1 MPRSMTLSPR
11 AAVRRLCAGAL
22 LLVPAVA
29 LAQAPSP
36 APPGPAPSTQAPTA
50 APAPTAGARRLTL
63 DEALSL
69 AEGGSE
75 QVAAAEAGVRRA
87 GGQIDLAR
95 SGLYPQLNG
104 ALGYTRTLQTQF
116 DGIFDSDAAPA
127 EPCADLTVNPGLPV
141 DQRVAE
147 LERFLQC
154 PPANPFGGSTDS
166 DLPFGQLNTYT
177 ANLQFSQRVY
187 DGGLLR
193 AQERQARA
201 GRDAA
206 TLTVTTTRAQ
216 LHLDVATAYYDAAL
230 SDRLVTISEAT
241 LTQAG
246 ETLRQVEMQ
255 LQVGQIAEFE
265 ALRARV
271 SRDNQRAAVIRIK
284 VQRDLAY
291 LRLKQLIN
299 VAADQPIELDANLAQ
314 PTGALATRWSAPLAE
329 AEANLRLV
337 ERTVVKQSEIG
348 VQANEAAVDAAQS
361 AFRPQINVTS
371 AFTAF
376 AYDPLPKFN
385 RRDWTIGAAISMP
398 LLDGGRRKANR
409 AIAEATLDESR
420 QQLQMVKELADLD
433 QRSAHATYQ
442 AARASWDASAG
453 TVEQA
458 QRAYQIADVRY
469 REGLSTQLELN
480 DARLA
485 LERSEADRAQAA
497 HDLQVARAR
506 LALLPDLP
514 LGAATASANA
524 ATGGAGVASGQAG
537 QAGNPAASAGGTS
550 AGAGGAAG
558 GVGTQ
563 GGARQ

>member
-1 MPRSMTLSPR
+1 MLRSTTLSPR
-11 AAVRRLCAGAL
+11 AAVRRVCAGAL

-29 LAQAPSP
+29 VAQTPPVAPAPPAAQAP
-36 APPGPAPSTQAPTA
+36 AP
-50 APAPTAGARRLTL
+50 AGARRLTL
-63 DEALSL
+63 DEALTL

-87 GGQIDLAR
+87 GGQIDVAR

-116 DGIFDSDAAPA
+116 DGIFDSSSTPA

-154 PPANPFGGSTDS
+154 PATNPFAGGGDS

-206 TLTVTTTRAQ
+206 SLTVTTTRAQ
-216 LHLDVATAYYDAAL
+216 LNLDVATAYYDAAL
-230 SDRLVTISEAT
+230 SDRLVTITEAT

-246 ETLRQVEMQ
+246 ETLRQVELQ

-299 VAADQPIELDANLAQ
+299 VPADQPIELDANLQQ
-314 PTGALATRWSAPLAE
+314 PTGALASRWSAPLAD

-337 ERTVVKQSEIG
+337 DRTVVKQSEIG
-348 VQANEAAVDAAQS
+348 VQANEAAVQVAQS
-361 AFRPQINVTS
+361 AFRPQVNVTS
-371 AFTAF
+371 AFTAY

-385 RRDWTIGAAISMP
+385 RRDWTVGAAISLP

-409 AIAEATLDESR
+409 VIAEATLEESR

-442 AARASWDASAG
+442 AARASWEASAG

-514 LGAATASANA
+514 LGAATASATA
-524 ATGGAGVASGQAG
+524 AGGAASAQAG
-537 QAGNPAASAGGTS
+537 QAGSPAAGAGGAS

-558 GVGTQ
+558 GAGTQ
-563 GGARQ
+563 GGVRQ